1 MPFYFKINKIKIVD
15 NKESGFLF
23 FHKDLASISLDSFFT
38 TSDKVF
44 KSLDKYIPYS
54 KAKDDR
60 SKEVAIA
67 DMVLDKIKNRT
78 TIQIDCVKDNQVLTF
93 GDTGC
98 ALYRSGTIPD
108 DIGWCLIAI
117 ESDKEI
123 RKIGTTI
130 DEVINCPGF
139 KTFVTSFAGLVGLS
153 SNPAFSASMAV
164 IKYIGQ
170 QIATS
175 MKNNKDDMV
184 GLLNMSLNRWEHYP
198 NGERNSEGVP
208 DLTGNMLIDY
218 SIFGFDDQAKIC
230 FPPKRIP

>member
-1 MPFYFKINKIKIVD
+1 MPFYFKINKIKIID

-23 FHKDLASISLDSFFT
+23 FHKDLANINLDNFFT
-38 TSDKVF
+38 TSDVVF
-44 KSLDKYIPYS
+44 PKLDKYISYAT
-54 KAKDDR
+54 AKDDR
-60 SKEVAIA
+60 SKEIAIA
-67 DMVLDKIKNRT
+67 DMVVDTIRNRT
-78 TIQIDCVKDNQVLTF
+78 TIQIDCVKDNQILTF

-98 ALYRSGTIPD
+98 ALYRSGTIPN

-130 DEVINCPGF
+130 DEVINHPAF
-139 KTFVTSFAGLVGLS
+139 KIFATSFAGLIGLS
-153 SNPAFSASMAV
+153 STPAFSASLAV

-184 GLLNMSLNRWEHYP
+184 GLINMSLNRWEHYP
-198 NGERNSEGVP
+198 NGERKSEGIS
-208 DLTGNMLIDY
+208 DLTGNMLVDY

>member
-1 MPFYFKINKIKIVD
+1 MIGLKKSQLLIW
-15 NKESGFLF
+15 FLIQ
-23 FHKDLASISLDSFFT
+23 S
-38 TSDKVF
+38 
-44 KSLDKYIPYS
+44 
-54 KAKDDR
+54 
-60 SKEVAIA
+60 
-67 DMVLDKIKNRT
+67 KNRT

-184 GLLNMSLNRWEHYP
+184 GLFKHVS
-198 NGERNSEGVP
+198 
-208 DLTGNMLIDY
+208 
-218 SIFGFDDQAKIC
+218 
-230 FPPKRIP
+230 